1 MDERK
6 KVRVTINQDS
16 KDHRS
21 HDLEQV
27 LTPKS
32 RGIHS
37 FSSKKKFSVTVLRA
51 VILAVAL
58 GTLFGFAMMYFFDLS
73 TDQTPVGT
81 PVETIG
87 TQDDDEGEEGQ
98 SEGVSNQG
106 DSTVFQTNLSTH
118 EVFQLGVFSSEENA
132 REMQL
137 HLDLIPSVVTEDNGQ
152 YVLLTSLLQD
162 SSLESEVINYFE
174 SNGLERN
181 EDYISKTWTFSSEE
195 VEVPGAVHDWLI
207 HGEELIQQ
215 TELNDEWRERVED
228 WLSQLP
234 NHYSDHNY
242 LDEAINIITD
252 HASNEGEQLLQ
263 NKTLLLTIYLFYDAI

>member
-6 KVRVTINQDS
+6 KVRVTINQDDS

-21 HDLEQV
+21 HDLEKV

-32 RGIHS
+32 KGIHN
-37 FSSKKKFSVTVLRA
+37 FSGKKKFSVTILRA

-87 TQDDDEGEEGQ
+87 TQDDDGEEGTNGGT
-98 SEGVSNQG
+98 SDQG
-106 DSTVFQTNLSTH
+106 DSTVFQTDLSTH
-118 EVFQLGVFSSEENA
+118 EVIQLGVFSSEQNA
-132 REMQL
+132 RELQL
-137 HLDLIPSVVTEDNGQ
+137 HLDFVPSVVTEDNGQ
-152 YVLLTSLLQD
+152 YVLLTSLLR
-162 SSLESEVINYFE
+162 SSSVEEEVMNYFE

-181 EDYISKTWTFSSEE
+181 EDYISKTWAFSSEE
-195 VEVPGAVHDWLI
+195 VEVPDGVYEWLNQ
-207 HGEELIQQ
+207 GEELIHE
-215 TELNDEWRERVED
+215 TELNGEWRDRVED

-252 HASNEGEQLLQ
+252 QPSNESEQLLQ
-263 NKTLLLTIYLFYDAI
+263 NQTLLLAIYLFYDVI